1 MTSNTQQSTP
11 QWCNQLY
18 TVGGTQF
25 AKAPGFTVELI
36 GANNLID
43 AQIKPIQRDRVQLMH
58 DWLGKYKTRSL
69 TAFCEAGENS
79 GYITF
84 YISSNLS
91 VICGEGE
98 YGPHLDRKKLK
109 SQSSFVFQCLQ

>member
-1 MTSNTQQSTP
+1 MTSNKQLPP
-11 QWCNQLY
+11 QWCNQIY

-25 AKAPGFTVELI
+25 AKGPGFTVELI

-43 AQIKPIQRDRVQLMH
+43 AQIKPIKKDRMQLMH
-58 DWLGKYKTRSL
+58 DWLDKYAATRL
-69 TAFCEAGENS
+69 TVFCEAGDNS

-109 SQSSFVFQCLQ
+109 SQSSFVFQYLR